1 MANNSPSLF
10 RKLTQLF
17 RSGPS
22 IKRRVRA
29 FDGKDPQAGSSLQQ
43 FRKAHSDIYANTMSA
58 YGSFDR
64 MARYSDFSEMEATPE
79 ICVCFGHICGG
90 DRSSPDDK
98 GNNVLHIYSENRKN

>member
-1 MANNSPSLF
+1 MSDRDPGLF

-22 IKRRVRA
+22 IKRKVRDFSSTA
-29 FDGKDPQAGSSLQQ
+29 NSKSSLEQ
-43 FRKAHSDIYANTMSA
+43 FKAAHRDVYSSTLSA

-79 ICVCFGHICGG
+79 IASALDIYGEET
-90 DRSSPDDK
+90 SSSDEK
-98 GNNVLHIYSENRKN
+98 GNVLS